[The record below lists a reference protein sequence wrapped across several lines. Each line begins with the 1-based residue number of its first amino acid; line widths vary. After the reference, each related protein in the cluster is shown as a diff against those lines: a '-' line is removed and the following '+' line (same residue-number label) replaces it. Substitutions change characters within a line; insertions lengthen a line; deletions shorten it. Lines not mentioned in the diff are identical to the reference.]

1 MDDRTT
7 QVAALVFARRQAIN
21 FAGCVTELDSALRD
35 VWYVNYTL
43 HWDHDDLVVFNV
55 DGSRVVLAYGEH
67 PHPDAFTNG
76 RLEPRHDPFGAAP
89 MSGCLMIAVG
99 PGPLQNA
106 PTRIANHADALLH
119 VIVERFRASYLTDM
133 VIWSETEGVF
143 NPDDFEAILIDSVAS
158 LADDKRALRQR
169 LARQKPAPV
178 SHRFDQPDVE
188 RLMLH
193 LEGRIPQRPAPTP
206 TSPPVPRALAP
217 ATPARSAGRPRPFA
231 KPATAASTAARSND
245 RPTAA
250 SVAANPQLPRRA
262 LAPDGQRQ
270 RTALYPQRLPPHFK
284 RKKAEPMD
292 TYRTTP
298 APTLPQRL
306 TFYTLNTTLMLVA
319 LPVGSAILLYNLVR
333 GEDLA
338 LSTRAIAL
346 TSTVVGLAHLA
357 NWTSLAS
364 FV

>member
-1 MDDRTT
+1 MDIRIT

-21 FAGCVTELDSALRD
+21 FAGCVTELDSALRE

-67 PHPDAFTNG
+67 PHPDAFASG
-76 RLEPRHDPFGAAP
+76 RLEPRQDPFGTTP
-89 MSGCLMIAVG
+89 MAGCLMIAIG
-99 PGPLQNA
+99 PGPLDSA
-106 PTRIANHADALLH
+106 PTRVANHAEALLR
-119 VIVERFRASYLTDM
+119 VIVERFRASYPTDL
-133 VIWSETEGVF
+133 VIWSEVEGVF
-143 NPDDFEAILIDSVAS
+143 NPDDFETILLDSVAS
-158 LADDKRALRQR
+158 LAEDKRALRQR
-169 LARQKPAPV
+169 LARHRPVPV

-206 TSPPVPRALAP
+206 TSPPVPRTLVP
-217 ATPARSAGRPRPFA
+217 SMPARSASRTPTSP
-231 KPATAASTAARSND
+231 KPTPSPATAPALDPIPALYAAEALR
-245 RPTAA
+245 
-250 SVAANPQLPRRA
+250 PRRA
-262 LAPDGQRQ
+262 LPSDLQRQ
-270 RTALYPQRLPPHFK
+270 RVALYPEQPPARFN

-292 TYRTTP
+292 PYRT
-298 APTLPQRL
+298 AVVPTLPQRL

-319 LPVGSAILLYNLVR
+319 LPVGSAILVYNMVR

-346 TSTVVGLAHLA
+346 SSTVVGLAQLTCM
-357 NWTSLAS
+357 TSLAS
-364 FV
+364 LV